1 MINILYLTCTRYSW
15 AIMSCPRSP
24 CRCLGP
30 LVAQLLRCV
39 HLSALSAGNDPP
51 HHLDLDK
58 EKYPYY
64 QDPVSNVEQLCQ
76 CEVTASLAPH
86 IILTCLYF
94 EATIYSMDHC
104 TQTHFLV
111 TEHIVNISIML
122 TLCIRAGFATLCVSQ
137 LIIVT
142 GLCYLLS
149 WLTAASICFAG
160 WEPVQLWK
168 HSYHEMASMSVPSK

>member
-1 MINILYLTCTRYSW
+1 MLLPSKWEWLTFCIWMVNILYLTCTRYSW

-39 HLSALSAGNDPP
+39 HLSALSAGNDTP

-104 TQTHFLV
+104 THRPISLLQ
-111 TEHIVNISIML
+111 NISWTFPYCSHCAL
-122 TLCIRAGFATLCVSQ
+122 ELGLQPCVS
-137 LIIVT
+137 
-142 GLCYLLS
+142 
-149 WLTAASICFAG
+149 
-160 WEPVQLWK
+160 
-168 HSYHEMASMSVPSK
+168 PS